1 MINAQCRTYM
11 AVSAYPTGINVA
23 NISRDTTSKE
33 IISIEYME
41 KDYFMNQNIN
51 TMFGRVNSVEYCC
64 AMLNFP
70 TYEEID
76 KEINSMQSISAL

>member
-1 MINAQCRTYM
+1 
-11 AVSAYPTGINVA
+11 
-23 NISRDTTSKE
+23 
-33 IISIEYME
+33 
-41 KDYFMNQNIN
+41 MNQNIN

>member
-1 MINAQCRTYM
+1 M
-11 AVSAYPTGINVA
+11 AVSAYPSIINAA
-23 NISRDTTSKE
+23 NVSRVTTSKE
-33 IISIEYME
+33 IIHIENMDKE
-41 KDYFMNQNIN
+41 YFMNQNIN

-76 KEINSMQSISAL
+76 KELEIDKSLL